1 MTLFYERILRLDLV
15 LACNAASSAALGQCT
30 TAVAG
35 GTISGQRWTLA
46 RSPYCVEGDLL
57 INNLTIDPGVTVAF
71 TGNFKLEVAGIL
83 TAVGTSTSPIV
94 FTTSAE
100 NQRGWQCLFFNQ
112 SLPGSQFAHF
122 VVEKATGSGIEINR
136 REMTLR
142 DCVIRNNSRP
152 GGIVGG
158 AGISSEMGIC
168 LTQVT
173 PTHSMRG
180 W

>member
-83 TAVGTSTSPIV
+83 TAVGTSTVMDPKCWTEKWPSLRWWAALRMKE
-94 FTTSAE
+94 S
-100 NQRGWQCLFFNQ
+100 QC
-112 SLPGSQFAHF
+112 PEPARAIHP
-122 VVEKATGSGIEINR
+122 A
-136 REMTLR
+136 
-142 DCVIRNNSRP
+142 
-152 GGIVGG
+152 
-158 AGISSEMGIC
+158 
-168 LTQVT
+168 
-173 PTHSMRG
+173 
-180 W
+180 